1 MHGKYFANK
10 KLQHNKIIGK
20 HGLTHCTHKAAASGA
35 HNLVQIPAS
44 CLEGFAVVAKK
55 RYINKIFQTLQCIK
69 QFKATKICQ

>member
-1 MHGKYFANK
+1 MHSIYFANI

-20 HGLTHCTHKAAASGA
+20 NELTHWSHKAAASGA

-55 RYINKIFQTLQCIK
+55 RYINKIFQTL
-69 QFKATKICQ
+69 ICQ